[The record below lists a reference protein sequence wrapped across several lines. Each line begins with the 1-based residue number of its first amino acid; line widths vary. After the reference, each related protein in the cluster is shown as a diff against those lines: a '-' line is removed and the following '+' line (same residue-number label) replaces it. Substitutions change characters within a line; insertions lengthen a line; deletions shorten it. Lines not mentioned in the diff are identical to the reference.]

1 MLTYGIPS
9 YRLNQDIVDAEI
21 NYIKKLGVKIVTGKR
36 IASLKGLKSK
46 GFAAAF
52 IGTGAWKTQR
62 LDVPGAELKGV
73 WDALDFIAAAKFKK
87 KKPAVGNTVVV
98 FGAGNTSMDCAGT
111 ALRLGAK
118 RVIIIYRRGRA
129 EMPAWENEIA
139 LGFEEGAEFMLYA
152 APTRIIGKRHVEGV
166 ECIKMKPGPRDE
178 SGRPRPIPMPGS
190 EFIVKA
196 DTIIQALGQYADG
209 TFLKQL
215 GLKTDKKGRLKVKKN
230 GSTSIPWVFGGGDV
244 ANGGATAVEA
254 IAAGKLA
261 AESIDGYVSK
271 KRK

>member
-1 MLTYGIPS
+1 
-9 YRLNQDIVDAEI
+9 
-21 NYIKKLGVKIVTGKR
+21 
-36 IASLKGLKSK
+36 
-46 GFAAAF
+46 
-52 IGTGAWKTQR
+52 
-62 LDVPGAELKGV
+62 
-73 WDALDFIAAAKFKK
+73 
-87 KKPAVGNTVVV
+87 
-98 FGAGNTSMDCAGT
+98 
-111 ALRLGAK
+111 
-118 RVIIIYRRGRA
+118 
-129 EMPAWENEIA
+129 
-139 LGFEEGAEFMLYA
+139 
-152 APTRIIGKRHVEGV
+152 
-166 ECIKMKPGPRDE
+166 
-178 SGRPRPIPMPGS
+178 MPGS